1 MSQTIESTT
10 PSVPQKTPIWRTIT
24 LSTVLTA
31 LIAVVLLAF
40 SWPAL
45 TAEPKGV
52 ALALTGPESTV
63 SAVEPLLEEQAG
75 DTFDIT
81 TVDDRD
87 AAVNGIEQREYA
99 GAIVLGEQPELLT
112 ASANGTINQVIAS
125 LADPLQ
131 AALDAQAAAQV
142 AAVAAEQGVDA
153 SALPVPEITLTV
165 TDVVPLSADD
175 PNGSL
180 LTSAF
185 FPILFGGMIGGIV
198 ISTAIVGSLRRVIGV
213 TVYSAVGGLVLTSIL
228 QNWFGA
234 IQGDFLTNW
243 AAFALA
249 IGAIAAPIIGFV
261 GLLGRAGI
269 AVGPVVMMLF
279 ANPISGAALPAQFLP
294 GIWGTV
300 GQWFPPGAAAT
311 LVRELSYFPNADM
324 TFSWLVLGGWF
335 IGGILLA
342 LVGYLREQRRAAA
355 TIAIADTA
363 DPVDAAPAEQLV
375 RA

>member
-1 MSQTIESTT
+1 MSTTPESTT
-10 PSVPQKTPIWRTIT
+10 PSVPQKTPMWRTIT

-52 ALALTGPESTV
+52 ALALTGPEAAV
-63 SAVEPLLEEQAG
+63 SAVQPLLEEQAG

-87 AAVNGIEQREYA
+87 AAVEGIEQRDYA
-99 GAIVLGEQPELLT
+99 GAIILGTEPELLT
-112 ASANGTINQVIAS
+112 ASANGTINQVIAG

-131 AALDAQAAAQV
+131 EALDAQATAQAA
-142 AAVAAEQGVDA
+142 AMADAQGLDA
-153 SALPVPEITLTV
+153 SAIAAPEITLAV
-165 TDVVPLSADD
+165 TDVVPLSEDD

-198 ISTAIVGSLRRVIGV
+198 ISTAIVGSLRRIVGV

-243 AAFALA
+243 GAFALA

-311 LVRELSYFPNADM
+311 LVRELSYFPDANM
-324 TFSWLVLGGWF
+324 LFSWLVLGAWF
-335 IGGILLA
+335 VGGLLLA
-342 LVGYLREQRRAAA
+342 FVGHLREQRRAATALVMSTTAA
-355 TIAIADTA
+355 TT
-363 DPVDAAPAEQLV
+363 DAAPAEQLV